1 MKVNNLDIRPA
12 TVNQTPLIL
21 KLIKELAVYEKMLDI
36 VVTTEDDLKETLFGE
51 NKSAEVVIG
60 YYNNKPVGYALFFYN
75 YSSFMG
81 RPGLYIEDIYVRQE
95 HRGKGFGRAF
105 LIYLAR
111 IARERKCGRMEWAVL
126 DWNEPSI
133 KFYKKLGA
141 VALYDWTIFRLSKNA
156 LENLANI
163 KPEGL

>member
-1 MKVNNLDIRPA
+1 MKINDLDIRQA
-12 TVNQTPLIL
+12 NVNQTPLIL
-21 KLIKELAVYEKMLDI
+21 ELIKELAVYEKMLDI
-36 VVTTEDDLKETLFGE
+36 VVTTEDDLKDTLFGE

-75 YSSFMG
+75 YSSFIG

-95 HRGKGFGRAF
+95 HRGKGFGKAF

-111 IARERKCGRMEWAVL
+111 IARKKKCGRMEWAVL

-141 VALYDWTIFRLSKNA
+141 AALYDWTIFRLSKNA

>member
-1 MKVNNLDIRPA
+1 MKINNLEIRPA

-21 KLIKELAVYEKMLDI
+21 KLIKELAVYEKLLDI
-36 VVTTEDDLKETLFGE
+36 VVTTEEDLKGTLFGK
-51 NKSAEVVIG
+51 NKTAEVVIG
-60 YYNNKPVGYALFFYN
+60 YYDNKPVGYALFFYN

-95 HRGKGFGRAF
+95 HRGKGFGKAF

-141 VALYDWTIFRLSKNA
+141 VSMDEWTVFRLTRDA
-156 LENLANI
+156 IENLADT
-163 KPEGL
+163 KLTGL

>member
-1 MKVNNLDIRPA
+1 MKINNLDIRQA
-12 TVNQTPLIL
+12 TVDQTPLIL
-21 KLIKELAVYEKMLDI
+21 KLIKELAVYEKLLDL
-36 VVTTEDDLKETLFGE
+36 VVTTEEDLKDTLFGN
-51 NKSAEVVIG
+51 NKAAEVVIG

-75 YSSFMG
+75 YSSFAG

-95 HRGKGFGRAF
+95 HRGKGFGKAF

-111 IARERKCGRMEWAVL
+111 IAKERKCGRMEWAVL

-141 VALYDWTIFRLSKNA
+141 VPMDEWTVFRLTRDA
-156 LENLANI
+156 FENLADT
-163 KPEGL
+163 KLTDL

>member
-1 MKVNNLDIRPA
+1 MKINNLDIRPA

-21 KLIKELAVYEKMLDI
+21 KLIKELAVYEKLLDI
-36 VVTTEDDLKETLFGE
+36 VVTTEEDLKDTLFGK
-51 NKSAEVVIG
+51 NKAAEVVIG

-75 YSSFMG
+75 YSSFLG

-95 HRGKGFGRAF
+95 HRGKGFGKAF

-141 VALYDWTIFRLSKNA
+141 VPMDEWTVFRLTRDTI
-156 LENLANI
+156 ENLADT
-163 KPEGL
+163 KLTGL